1 MCAPVNR
8 TLPAFLFVTILAGC
22 ISPAPMTASTP
33 TPVPV
38 VGSPGINDP
47 YYPNLGNGGYDVQ
60 HYTIVLDIDPPNNTI
75 RGSTTITANAMEYLE
90 SFNLDLQGLEIDAI
104 TVNGSPAD
112 YSRNDHEL
120 TITPGQPLPANELF
134 YVIVKY
140 HGSPGLVPIAGGPFE
155 MGWSH
160 GEGGVINVWGEP
172 DAASVWF
179 PNNNHP
185 RDKAIFR
192 FEITVPN
199 PWIVAATGT
208 LKETMEN
215 GDQSTFIWEMTDPM
229 ATYLASINIDQ
240 YEVVTQTGPKGL
252 IIRNYFPIDF
262 PSSLRLPAAALP
274 AVIDFFDDLFGPY
287 PFDEYGVVM
296 ASTEGFCAQTETA
309 LETQSLSLHC
319 PSVYMSSET
328 VIVHEVAHQWFG
340 DSVSLENWKDIWLK
354 EGMATYSE
362 WLWDSRNEPGAL
374 RRIAES
380 NRIVFFDSSLSVAEP
395 SKSNLYTNE
404 SYSGGALVFYVLHQH
419 VGDGTFFQ
427 ILRTYMERFGG
438 GYAGTD
444 EFIAL
449 AKEVS
454 GEDLDPLF
462 EAWLFSPKLPAL
474 PE

>member
-1 MCAPVNR
+1 VFNPCMR
-8 TLPAFLFVTILAGC
+8 TLSALLCLSILASC
-22 ISPAPMTASTP
+22 LSPSPMTDSTP

-38 VGSPGINDP
+38 AGSPGMNDP
-47 YYPNLGNGGYDVQ
+47 YYPNLGNGGYDVE

-75 RGSTTITANAMEYLE
+75 RGFTTITANAMEYLE

-104 TVNGSPAD
+104 TVNESPAD

-120 TITPGQPLPANELF
+120 TITPAQPLPANELF

-140 HGSPGLVPIAGGPFE
+140 HGSPGLAPILGGPFE

-185 RDKAIFR
+185 RDKATFR
-192 FEITVPN
+192 FEITVPD

-240 YEVVTQTGPKGL
+240 YEVVTQAGPNGL
-252 IIRNYFPIDF
+252 TIRNYFPVDF
-262 PSSLRLPAAALP
+262 PSSLRRPAAVLP

-354 EGMATYSE
+354 EGMATYAE
-362 WLWDSRNEPGAL
+362 WLWDSRNEPSAL
-374 RRIAES
+374 RRIAER
-380 NRIVFFDSSLSVAEP
+380 NRTVFFDSSFSVAEP
-395 SKSNLYTNE
+395 SESNLYTNE
-404 SYSGGALVFYVLHQH
+404 SYNGGALVFYVLHQH
-419 VGDGTFFQ
+419 VGEETFFQ

>member
-1 MCAPVNR
+1 MPVNR
-8 TLPAFLFVTILAGC
+8 SLSAILFTTILVGC
-22 ISPAPMTASTP
+22 MPPAPMTAS

-38 VGSPGINDP
+38 VGSPGMNDP

-60 HYTIVLDIDPPNNTI
+60 HYLIALDIDPPNNTI

-90 SFNLDLQGLEIDAI
+90 SFNLDLQGLEIESI
-104 TVNGSPAD
+104 TVNEAPAE

-120 TITPGQPLPANELF
+120 TITPAQPLPASELF
-134 YVIVKY
+134 NVFVQY
-140 HGSPGLVPIAGGPFE
+140 HGSPGLVPIAGGPFQ

-185 RDKAIFR
+185 RDKATFR
-192 FEITVPN
+192 FEISVPD
-199 PWIVAATGT
+199 PWMVAATGSLRET
-208 LKETMEN
+208 LEEGEQT
-215 GDQSTFIWEMTDPM
+215 TFVWEMNHPM

-240 YEVVTQTGPKGL
+240 YEVVTQAGPDGL
-252 IIRNYFPIDF
+252 TIRNYFPADF
-262 PSSLRLPAAALP
+262 PASLRIPAAVLP
-274 AVIDFFDDLFGPY
+274 AVIDFFNDLFGPY

-319 PSVYMSSET
+319 PSVYMTSET

-340 DSVSLENWKDIWLK
+340 NSVSLENWKDIWLK

-362 WLWDSRNEPGAL
+362 WLWESRNEPSAL
-374 RRIAES
+374 RRIAER
-380 NRIVFFDSSLSVAEP
+380 NRFGFFDSSLSVAEP
-395 SKSNLYTNE
+395 SESNLYTNE
-404 SYSGGALVFYVLHQH
+404 SYSGGALVFYVLHQY
-419 VGDGTFFQ
+419 VGDETFFS
-427 ILRTYMERFGG
+427 ILRTYMERYGD

-444 EFIAL
+444 EFISIDE
-449 AKEVS
+449 EVS
-454 GEDLDPLF
+454 GQDLDPLF
-462 EAWLFSPKLPAL
+462 EAWLFSAKLPAL

>member
-1 MCAPVNR
+1 M
-8 TLPAFLFVTILAGC
+8 
-22 ISPAPMTASTP
+22 
-33 TPVPV
+33 
-38 VGSPGINDP
+38 
-47 YYPNLGNGGYDVQ
+47 
-60 HYTIVLDIDPPNNTI
+60 
-75 RGSTTITANAMEYLE
+75 
-90 SFNLDLQGLEIDAI
+90 
-104 TVNGSPAD
+104 
-112 YSRNDHEL
+112 
-120 TITPGQPLPANELF
+120 
-134 YVIVKY
+134 
-140 HGSPGLVPIAGGPFE
+140 
-155 MGWSH
+155 
-160 GEGGVINVWGEP
+160 
-172 DAASVWF
+172 
-179 PNNNHP
+179 
-185 RDKAIFR
+185 
-192 FEITVPN
+192 
-199 PWIVAATGT
+199 
-208 LKETMEN
+208 
-215 GDQSTFIWEMTDPM
+215 
-229 ATYLASINIDQ
+229 
-240 YEVVTQTGPKGL
+240 
-252 IIRNYFPIDF
+252 
-262 PSSLRLPAAALP
+262 
-274 AVIDFFDDLFGPY
+274 IDFFDDLFGPY

-395 SKSNLYTNE
+395 SESNLYTNE

>member
-1 MCAPVNR
+1 MFVPVNR
-8 TLPAFLFVTILAGC
+8 TLSAILFMTILAGC
-22 ISPAPMTASTP
+22 MSPSPMTASTP
-33 TPVPV
+33 TPVPI
-38 VGSPGINDP
+38 VGSPGMNDP

-60 HYTIVLDIDPPNNTI
+60 HYLIALDIDPPNNTI

-104 TVNGSPAD
+104 TVNETPAK

-120 TITPGQPLPANELF
+120 TITPEQPLPANELF
-134 YVIVKY
+134 NVFVQY
-140 HGSPGLVPIAGGPFE
+140 HGSPGLVPILGGPFE

-185 RDKAIFR
+185 RDKATFR
-192 FEITVPN
+192 FEITVPG

-215 GDQSTFIWEMTDPM
+215 GDQSTFIWEMADPM

-240 YEVVTQTGPKGL
+240 YEVVTQDGPDGL
-252 IIRNYFPIDF
+252 TIRNYFPVDF
-262 PSSLRLPAAALP
+262 PPSLRRPAAVLP
-274 AVIDFFDDLFGPY
+274 AVIDFFNDLFGPY

-319 PSVYMSSET
+319 PSVYMTSET

-340 DSVSLENWKDIWLK
+340 NSVSLENWKDIWLK
-354 EGMATYSE
+354 EGMATYAQ
-362 WLWDSRNEPGAL
+362 WLWDSRNDPVML
-374 RRIAES
+374 KRIAKFNENYFS
-380 NRIVFFDSSLSVAEP
+380 DSPYSVAEP
-395 SKSNLYTNE
+395 ARNNIYTRE
-404 SYSGGALVFYVLHQH
+404 SYTGGALVFHALHLQ
-419 VGDGTFFQ
+419 VGDEAFFN
-427 ILRTYMERFGG
+427 ILRTYTERYRGA
-438 GYAGTD
+438 YAGTD

-449 AKEVS
+449 AEEVS
-454 GEDLDPLF
+454 GQDLQSFF
-462 EAWLFSPKLPAL
+462 EAWLFNERL
-474 PE
+474 PELPD